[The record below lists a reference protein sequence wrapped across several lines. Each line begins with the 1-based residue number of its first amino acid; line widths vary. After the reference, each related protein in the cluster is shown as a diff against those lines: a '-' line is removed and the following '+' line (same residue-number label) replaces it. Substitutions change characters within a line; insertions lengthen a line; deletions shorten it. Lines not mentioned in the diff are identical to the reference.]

1 MKQVDEDIDNKI
13 SRGNKKMVLRINQY
27 EQNVELRFS
36 QMSKIEHRMISLE
49 QTWIE
54 KIDRKTMEMGESIK
68 VWVTEMMK
76 NSGGSK
82 IDEPQVIAI
91 VA

>member
-1 MKQVDEDIDNKI
+1 
-13 SRGNKKMVLRINQY
+13 
-27 EQNVELRFS
+27 
-36 QMSKIEHRMISLE
+36 
-49 QTWIE
+49 
-54 KIDRKTMEMGESIK
+54 MEMGESIK

>member
-49 QTWIE
+49 QSWIE
-54 KIDRKTMEMGESIK
+54 KIDQKTMEMGESIK